1 MFQMVN
7 KMFGY
12 VYILT
17 GAFKTLYVFIM
28 DDNNNRIVNLSIRA
42 MLMDMIWIVDF
53 IKQYKI

>member
-1 MFQMVN
+1 MVN

-12 VYILT
+12 VYILA

-28 DDNNNRIVNLSIRA
+28 DDCNNRTVNLNIRA

-53 IKQYKI
+53 I